1 MDHREMMW
9 RRGVRGAPISGWQI
23 MLSGAISGADGGGL
37 YVAEYFNQRL
47 RNISLHQEPLKTEHV
62 DDDQEPWM
70 GSFLNTQRDMRF
82 TRLFRRATKSL
93 RFPA

>member
-1 MDHREMMW
+1 
-9 RRGVRGAPISGWQI
+9 
-23 MLSGAISGADGGGL
+23 
-37 YVAEYFNQRL
+37 
-47 RNISLHQEPLKTEHV
+47 
-62 DDDQEPWM
+62 M